1 MFCIAQVATVGTT
14 DHKIRADQL
23 TQAIQKP
30 EFGTLRKLIA
40 AYKKTHKKTSDE
52 EAIFELA
59 RDDFS
64 ERVRTPSYVTVNDR
78 FIIKIDQY
86 VRMINQKYK
95 LEKEGLSTVQIND
108 GELEIQDSDV
118 EESDGN
124 SEISDEDLE
133 ESDDDFDPEKK
144 KLKARDAYMMK

>member
-1 MFCIAQVATVGTT
+1 M
-14 DHKIRADQL
+14 
-23 TQAIQKP
+23 
-30 EFGTLRKLIA
+30 
-40 AYKKTHKKTSDE
+40 
-52 EAIFELA
+52 
-59 RDDFS
+59 
-64 ERVRTPSYVTVNDR
+64 TVNDR